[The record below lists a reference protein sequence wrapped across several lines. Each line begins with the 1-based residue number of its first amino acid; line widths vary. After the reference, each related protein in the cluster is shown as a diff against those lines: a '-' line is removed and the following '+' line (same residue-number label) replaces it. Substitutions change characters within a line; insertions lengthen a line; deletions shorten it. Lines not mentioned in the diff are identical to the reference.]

1 VRAQFPVL
9 AVPRCEEE
17 LERLAAVVG
26 VEVAAAALDP
36 VARYLRSLARW
47 PGVRRGLEE
56 RNPAP
61 PRADA
66 MAQLCQHHPPVRV
79 AAEPAVVEQLD
90 PDVRRADR
98 TPLLRRDEEQ
108 EEQEWE
114 EERKKVL
121 LHRSRW
127 VGAERERER
136 EREEEGGGES
146 GREEMSGV
154 EEWQRWWS
162 WARDVECIFFFGF
175 AIRGARLEMPM
186 SDSGVFAMYLY
197 HWATYSTN
205 ASRRVRRIAGF
216 TYFSSDADTVCT
228 RESGSTPCSCTR
240 RRVSAHSVARNAVL
254 PHPSNYPPRYVPVS
268 PRAIDGTPAE
278 SRRICVGHI
287 PAPSQHGLRTESASS
302 TGNDITRSGARIT
315 DSQPAEPTRLFPHA
329 AIPGYSSAS
338 KFSAHGASSKRR
350 LTGHGGATKRLT
362 PWSRWIA
369 QTASMSSSSSSTT
382 LAFSSMREGVTDFG
396 IAAIPRETCPRQ
408 SLRAR
413 LLARRGGG
421 ECGPSQLISTFPA
434 ATPCLSATFLTA
446 ASASS
451 GPPAD
456 PSGEYAVT
464 QMPRDRQNET
474 SRSCGSSGCNSTW
487 FTAGT
492 VAESAIRR
500 SMYGTEQF
508 ETPIACPRQRALRQD
523 GGGGDAPW
531 SSPWRRASPS
541 PATCR
546 RPSSRAG
553 RRACRRASSG
563 TGRRCR
569 SGSAGSASAAGTGR
583 RSRARAARATRRAP
597 PPRACATCPTA
608 SSSRTRPAARS
619 RPQRTRAQTRAR
631 PPPRCRTRTRSR
643 RGGSPPPSARG
654 IPPPRLRR
662 PSTAKFLADVSGG
675 HGKWKR
681 NGGVGACQDRSR
693 GSARL
698 C

>member
-9 AVPRCEEE
+9 AVPRREEE

-66 MAQLCQHHPPVRV
+66 VAQLCQHHPPVRV

-287 PAPSQHGLRTESASS
+287 PAPSQHGLRTEGASS

-474 SRSCGSSGCNSTW
+474 RSSCGSSGCNSTW

-523 GGGGDAPW
+523 GAGGGGGATRLGRPRGDERLHRPPRVDGRPVAQDVA
-531 SSPWRRASPS
+531 RAV
-541 PATCR
+541 
-546 RPSSRAG
+546 G
-553 RRACRRASSG
+553 RRREQGVVAVRVQRDRPVQQVQVDVVEPEPRERRVE
-563 TGRRCR
+563 
-569 SGSAGSASAAGTGR
+569 
-583 RSRARAARATRRAP
+583 
-597 PPRACATCPTA
+597 
-608 SSSRTRPAARS
+608 
-619 RPQRTRAQTRAR
+619 
-631 PPPRCRTRTRSR
+631 
-643 RGGSPPPSARG
+643 
-654 IPPPRLRR
+654 RLRR
-662 PSTAKFLADVSGG
+662 ARVPRAPQLRRHEHVRPRDRALSEHARKRAPDLRLVAVRERAVDVADPRHRQRVVYRRLDFAARRPPSS
-675 HGKWKR
+675 
-681 NGGVGACQDRSR
+681 
-693 GSARL
+693 
-698 C
+698 